1 MHHFKVMQR
10 PLRIQLDAPRC
21 REHQRLMNLPEKPP
35 ADSSNDHSLALEGFL
50 PYRLARAA
58 EIISRQFATLY
69 RERHG
74 LTRPEWRTL
83 ATIGQF
89 GRITATEI
97 GAHSSMHKTKVSRA
111 IRALED
117 RKWITRQADEIDRRV
132 EHIELTREGRTHYR
146 DLVTL
151 ARTYEARLL
160 ETLGQTG
167 GGQLEAG
174 ISTIENRFTGS

>member
-1 MHHFKVMQR
+1 MIMPERKAAE
-10 PLRIQLDAPRC
+10 APD
-21 REHQRLMNLPEKPP
+21 EN
-35 ADSSNDHSLALEGFL
+35 ALALEGFL

-89 GRITATEI
+89 DRITATEI

-111 IRALED
+111 IRALEE
-117 RKWITRQADEIDRRV
+117 RKWITRQADDIDRRI

-146 DLVTL
+146 DLVSL
-151 ARTYEARLL
+151 ARSYEAKLVA
-160 ETLGQTG
+160 TLGQAG
-167 GGQLEAG
+167 AEQLESG
-174 ISTIENRFTGS
+174 IASIENRFT

>member
-1 MHHFKVMQR
+1 MT
-10 PLRIQLDAPRC
+10 
-21 REHQRLMNLPEKPP
+21 LPQTRSAEIPV
-35 ADSSNDHSLALEGFL
+35 AGTLALEGFL

-89 GRITATEI
+89 NRITATEI

-111 IRALED
+111 IRALEE
-117 RKWITRQADEIDRRV
+117 RKWIIRQVDQADRRV
-132 EHIELTREGRTHYR
+132 EHIELTREGRNHYR

-151 ARTYEARLL
+151 ARSYEARLVEML
-160 ETLGQTG
+160 GETGAAE
-167 GGQLEAG
+167 LEAG
-174 ISTIENRFTGS
+174 ISAIEIRIART

>member
-1 MHHFKVMQR
+1 MPVTSR
-10 PLRIQLDAPRC
+10 APA
-21 REHQRLMNLPEKPP
+21 ETPDTN
-35 ADSSNDHSLALEGFL
+35 ALALEGFL

-89 GRITATEI
+89 KRITATEI

-111 IRALED
+111 IRALEE
-117 RKWITRQADEIDRRV
+117 RNWITREIDQTDRRI
-132 EHIELTREGRTHYR
+132 EHIELTREGRNRYR
-146 DLVTL
+146 DLVVL
-151 ARTYEARLL
+151 ARDYESRLL
-160 ETLGQTG
+160 EMLGDTG
-167 GGQLEAG
+167 AGQLEAG
-174 ISTIENRFTGS
+174 ISAIETRIGQA

>member
-1 MHHFKVMQR
+1 MT
-10 PLRIQLDAPRC
+10 
-21 REHQRLMNLPEKPP
+21 LPQTRHAETPV
-35 ADSSNDHSLALEGFL
+35 AGTLALEGFL

-69 RERHG
+69 RDRHG

-89 GRITATEI
+89 NRITATEI

-111 IRALED
+111 IRALEE
-117 RKWITRQADEIDRRV
+117 RKWITRQVDQTDRRV

-146 DLVTL
+146 DLVAL
-151 ARTYEARLL
+151 ARSYEARLV
-160 ETLGQTG
+160 EMLGEIG
-167 GGQLEAG
+167 AAELEAG
-174 ISTIENRFTGS
+174 ISAIETRIPRS

>member
-1 MHHFKVMQR
+1 
-10 PLRIQLDAPRC
+10 
-21 REHQRLMNLPEKPP
+21 MNVPERQ
-35 ADSSNDHSLALEGFL
+35 AAETEDVNRLALEGFL

-89 GRITATEI
+89 DRITATEI

-111 IRALED
+111 IRALEE
-117 RKWITRQADEIDRRV
+117 RKWITRQVDDIDRRI

-151 ARTYEARLL
+151 ARSYEAKL
-160 ETLGQTG
+160 EQTLGETG
-167 GGQLEAG
+167 IDQLEAG
-174 ISTIENRFTGS
+174 IAAIERKHT

>member
-1 MHHFKVMQR
+1 
-10 PLRIQLDAPRC
+10 
-21 REHQRLMNLPEKPP
+21 MNLPERQI
-35 ADSSNDHSLALEGFL
+35 AETGDANRLALEGFL

-89 GRITATEI
+89 DRITATEI

-111 IRALED
+111 IRALEE
-117 RKWITRQADEIDRRV
+117 RKWITRQVDDIDRRI

-151 ARTYEARLL
+151 ARSYEAKL
-160 ETLGQTG
+160 EQTLGEAG
-167 GGQLEAG
+167 IGQLEAG
-174 ISTIENRFTGS
+174 IAAIERKHS

>member
-1 MHHFKVMQR
+1 MNM
-10 PLRIQLDAPRC
+10 P
-21 REHQRLMNLPEKPP
+21 QRLSAEGPDNG
-35 ADSSNDHSLALEGFL
+35 ALALEGFL

-74 LTRPEWRTL
+74 MTRPEWRTL

-89 GRITATEI
+89 NRITATEI

-111 IRALED
+111 IRALEE
-117 RKWITRQADEIDRRV
+117 RKWITRQIDETDRRI

-151 ARTYEARLL
+151 AHSYEAKLI
-160 ETLGQTG
+160 EMLGQAG
-167 GGQLEAG
+167 SDHLDAG
-174 ISTIENRFTGS
+174 IRAIETKIAAS

>member
-1 MHHFKVMQR
+1 
-10 PLRIQLDAPRC
+10 
-21 REHQRLMNLPEKPP
+21 MNLPEKPVAYDP
-35 ADSSNDHSLALEGFL
+35 EHDTLALEGFL

-83 ATIGQF
+83 AIIGQF

-111 IRALED
+111 IRALEE
-117 RKWITRQADEIDRRV
+117 RKWITRQVDDIDRRI

-146 DLVTL
+146 DLVSL
-151 ARTYEARLL
+151 ARSYEAKLL
-160 ETLGQTG
+160 QSLG
-167 GGQLEAG
+167 EAG
-174 ISTIENRFTGS
+174 IDQLETGISAIEKRFT

>member
-1 MHHFKVMQR
+1 
-10 PLRIQLDAPRC
+10 
-21 REHQRLMNLPEKPP
+21 MNLPERQT
-35 ADSSNDHSLALEGFL
+35 AGIEDANSLALEGFL

-89 GRITATEI
+89 DRITATDI

-111 IRALED
+111 IRALEE
-117 RKWITRQADEIDRRV
+117 RKWITRQVDDIDRRI

-146 DLVTL
+146 DLVNL
-151 ARTYEARLL
+151 ARSYEAKLVQ
-160 ETLGQTG
+160 TLGQSG
-167 GGQLEAG
+167 IDQLEAG
-174 ISTIENRFTGS
+174 IAAIERKHT

>member
-1 MHHFKVMQR
+1 MT
-10 PLRIQLDAPRC
+10 
-21 REHQRLMNLPEKPP
+21 LPQTRSAEVPVTEP
-35 ADSSNDHSLALEGFL
+35 LALEGFL

-89 GRITATEI
+89 NRITATEI

-111 IRALED
+111 IRALEE
-117 RKWITRQADEIDRRV
+117 RKWITRQVDQTDRRV

-151 ARTYEARLL
+151 AHSYEARLVDML
-160 ETLGQTG
+160 GETGAAE
-167 GGQLEAG
+167 LEAG
-174 ISTIENRFTGS
+174 ISAIETRIARS

>member
-1 MHHFKVMQR
+1 MT
-10 PLRIQLDAPRC
+10 
-21 REHQRLMNLPEKPP
+21 LPQTRT
-35 ADSSNDHSLALEGFL
+35 ADTPVAGTLALEGFL

-89 GRITATEI
+89 NRITATEI

-111 IRALED
+111 IRALEE
-117 RKWITRQADEIDRRV
+117 RKWITRQVDQTDRRV

-151 ARTYEARLL
+151 ARSYEARLVDML
-160 ETLGQTG
+160 GETGAAE
-167 GGQLEAG
+167 LEAG
-174 ISTIENRFTGS
+174 ISAVETRIPRS

>member
-1 MHHFKVMQR
+1 
-10 PLRIQLDAPRC
+10 
-21 REHQRLMNLPEKPP
+21 MNLPEKQI
-35 ADSSNDHSLALEGFL
+35 AETGDANRLALEGFL

-89 GRITATEI
+89 DRITATDI

-111 IRALED
+111 ISALEE
-117 RKWITRQADEIDRRV
+117 RKWITRQVDDIDRRI

-151 ARTYEARLL
+151 ARSYEAKLVQ
-160 ETLGQTG
+160 TLGEAG
-167 GGQLEAG
+167 IDQLEAG
-174 ISTIENRFTGS
+174 IAAIERKHT

>member
-1 MHHFKVMQR
+1 MTLPQR
-10 PLRIQLDAPRC
+10 QS
-21 REHQRLMNLPEKPP
+21 
-35 ADSSNDHSLALEGFL
+35 ADTSGDGSLALEGFL

-89 GRITATEI
+89 NRITATEI

-111 IRALED
+111 IRALEE
-117 RKWITRQADEIDRRV
+117 RKWITRQVDQTDRRV
-132 EHIELTREGRTHYR
+132 EHIELTRDGRTHYR
-146 DLVTL
+146 DLVSL
-151 ARTYEARLL
+151 AHTYEAKLI
-160 ETLGQTG
+160 EMLGKSG
-167 GGQLEAG
+167 ADQLEEG
-174 ISTIENRFTGS
+174 ISAIETKVAGS

>member
-1 MHHFKVMQR
+1 MT
-10 PLRIQLDAPRC
+10 
-21 REHQRLMNLPEKPP
+21 LPQTRP
-35 ADSSNDHSLALEGFL
+35 ADTPVAGTLALEGFL

-89 GRITATEI
+89 NRITATEI

-111 IRALED
+111 IRALEE
-117 RKWITRQADEIDRRV
+117 RKWITRQVDQTDRRV

-151 ARTYEARLL
+151 ARSYEARLVDML
-160 ETLGQTG
+160 GETGAAE
-167 GGQLEAG
+167 LEAG
-174 ISTIENRFTGS
+174 ISAVETRIPRS

>member
-1 MHHFKVMQR
+1 MT
-10 PLRIQLDAPRC
+10 
-21 REHQRLMNLPEKPP
+21 LPQTRSAETP
-35 ADSSNDHSLALEGFL
+35 AAGTLALEGFL

-89 GRITATEI
+89 NRITATEI

-111 IRALED
+111 IRALEE
-117 RKWITRQADEIDRRV
+117 RKWITRQVDQTDRRV
-132 EHIELTREGRTHYR
+132 EHIELTREGRTQYR

-151 ARTYEARLL
+151 ARSYEARLVEML
-160 ETLGQTG
+160 GETGAAE
-167 GGQLEAG
+167 LEAG
-174 ISTIENRFTGS
+174 ISAIETRIARS

>member
-1 MHHFKVMQR
+1 MT
-10 PLRIQLDAPRC
+10 
-21 REHQRLMNLPEKPP
+21 LPQGRSAEVPV
-35 ADSSNDHSLALEGFL
+35 ADSLALEGFL

-83 ATIGQF
+83 ATVGQF
-89 GRITATEI
+89 NRITATEI

-111 IRALED
+111 IRALEE
-117 RKWITRQADEIDRRV
+117 RKWITRQVDQTDRRV

-151 ARTYEARLL
+151 AHSYEARLIGML
-160 ETLGQTG
+160 GETGAE
-167 GGQLEAG
+167 QLEAG
-174 ISTIENRFTGS
+174 ISAIETRIPRS